1 MIYPEPA
8 ANIAAPSTTYTII
21 TQKPAGKTAPA
32 PQAGAALEE
41 VAAGTDTS
49 VNAELDAQLDA
60 QLQGYEQDPK
70 AGNLLNPA

>member
-1 MIYPEPA
+1 VA
-8 ANIAAPSTTYTII
+8 D
-21 TQKPAGKTAPA
+21 AGS
-32 PQAGAALEE
+32 
-41 VAAGTDTS
+41 TDTS